1 MGNVQDSQDPFLHL
15 STYFTSK
22 ILKKNPNIHETVP
35 VLMED
40 MKGGVAKKFCF
51 SAAAYQSH
59 NITIDLFH
67 LKQATVISI
76 ETVHRE
82 IF

>member
-35 VLMED
+35 VLN
-40 MKGGVAKKFCF
+40 GGGHERRRC
-51 SAAAYQSH
+51 
-59 NITIDLFH
+59 
-67 LKQATVISI
+67 
-76 ETVHRE
+76 E
-82 IF
+82 IFLFQCSLQII